1 MHSLRRLEEEKTMG
15 NFLLGFGLGIAA
27 GVLFAPQAGEDTR
40 EYLGSKAND
49 SVGYLKRQSQ
59 EVKDSAMDMVDR
71 GKDIVNRQ
79 MEKMTSS
86 QEHDN
91 QVYQR

>member
-1 MHSLRRLEEEKTMG
+1 MG